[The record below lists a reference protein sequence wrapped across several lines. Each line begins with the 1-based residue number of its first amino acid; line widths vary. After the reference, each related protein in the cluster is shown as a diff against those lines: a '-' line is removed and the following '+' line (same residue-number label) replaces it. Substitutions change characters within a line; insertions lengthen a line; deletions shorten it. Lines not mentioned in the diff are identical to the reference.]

1 MPDVKKDEI
10 IIKNICKKDFWVEN
24 MKKQISNGIILSF
37 ISQII
42 SIVVGLTYTPLMIR
56 ILGQD
61 EYGLY
66 QLSQSLVN
74 YLNLMNLGFNG
85 AYIRYYS
92 LAKAEGSDDDL
103 SNINGMFMKTFL
115 LISCLCLTVGF
126 ILTSNVSLLGNQITE
141 SQYSTAKILM
151 TILVIN
157 LAISFPNSL
166 YTAYISANERFAFQ
180 KAVNIILN
188 IFIPILNLP
197 LLYLGFGS
205 IGLVFVT
212 LLLSVVRLLLN
223 YVFCK
228 AKLGYKQN
236 LRFFDKSI
244 FQDLF
249 KYTFFIFLSDMV
261 DQLNSNVDKLL
272 LGSLMGTVPVAIYS
286 VAYNLNNYRV
296 ILSWIVPEMYVPKV
310 NRLIIEE
317 KDIDG
322 TSLLFTKVG
331 KLNNYLMILVISG
344 FALIGKSFI
353 ELWVGSEYYLSYYCT
368 LVLMIS
374 GYIAA
379 VQALGVNVQNAM
391 NMHRVRSMVYFV
403 IACINVTLSVF
414 LIKSFGVVG
423 TCIGTLI
430 ASILGTGLFMN
441 YYYKAKLG
449 LKIGQ
454 FWKELFHWVIPAAVY
469 FVFACFVLKGAVI
482 HTWFMLF
489 LIIILYSL
497 GYFLLLWVVELDKD
511 KRRNIKAYFQHIK
524 RT

>member
-1 MPDVKKDEI
+1 
-10 IIKNICKKDFWVEN
+10 
-24 MKKQISNGIILSF
+24 
-37 ISQII
+37 
-42 SIVVGLTYTPLMIR
+42 
-56 ILGQD
+56 
-61 EYGLY
+61 
-66 QLSQSLVN
+66 
-74 YLNLMNLGFNG
+74 
-85 AYIRYYS
+85 
-92 LAKAEGSDDDL
+92 
-103 SNINGMFMKTFL
+103 
-115 LISCLCLTVGF
+115 
-126 ILTSNVSLLGNQITE
+126 
-141 SQYSTAKILM
+141 
-151 TILVIN
+151 
-157 LAISFPNSL
+157 
-166 YTAYISANERFAFQ
+166 
-180 KAVNIILN
+180 
-188 IFIPILNLP
+188 
-197 LLYLGFGS
+197 
-205 IGLVFVT
+205 
-212 LLLSVVRLLLN
+212 
-223 YVFCK
+223 
-228 AKLGYKQN
+228 
-236 LRFFDKSI
+236 
-244 FQDLF
+244 
-249 KYTFFIFLSDMV
+249 MV

-379 VQALGVNVQNAM
+379 VQTLGVNVQNAM

-497 GYFLLLWVVELDKD
+497 GYFLLIWVVELDKD

>member
-1 MPDVKKDEI
+1 
-10 IIKNICKKDFWVEN
+10 

-42 SIVVGLTYTPLMIR
+42 SIIVGLTYTPLMIK
-56 ILGQD
+56 ILGQN

-92 LAKAEGSDDDL
+92 LTKTEGTDDDL
-103 SNINGMFMKTFL
+103 SNINGMFMKIFL
-115 LISCLCLTVGF
+115 VIACLCLAVGF
-126 ILTSNVSLLGNQITE
+126 ILTSNISLLGKQITE
-141 SQYSTAKILM
+141 SQYTTARVLM

-157 LAISFPNSL
+157 MAISFPNSL
-166 YTAYISANERFAFQ
+166 YTAYISANERFVFQ
-180 KAVNIILN
+180 KIVNILLN
-188 IFIPILNLP
+188 ILIPILNLP
-197 LLYLGFGS
+197 LLYFGFGS
-205 IGLVFVT
+205 VGLVCASLF
-212 LLLSVVRLLLN
+212 LSIIRLLLN

-236 LRFFDKSI
+236 LKFFDKSV

-272 LGSLMGTVPVAIYS
+272 LGSLMGTVAVAIYS
-286 VAYNLNNYRV
+286 VAYNLNHYRV
-296 ILSWIVPEMYVPKV
+296 VLSWIVPEMYVPQI
-310 NRLIIEE
+310 NRLVIED
-317 KDIDG
+317 KDLDG

-344 FALIGKSFI
+344 FALIGKSFM

-368 LVLMIS
+368 LILMIS

-379 VQALGVNVQNAM
+379 VQTLGVNVQNAM
-391 NMHRVRSMVYFV
+391 NMHRVRSVVYFV
-403 IACINVTLSVF
+403 IACVNVILSVF
-414 LIKSFGVVG
+414 LIKYFGVVG

-430 ASILGTGLFMN
+430 ACMLGTGLFMN
-441 YYYKAKLG
+441 FYYKARLG

-454 FWKELFHWVIPAAVY
+454 FWKELLHWIIPSAIYY
-469 FVFACFVLKGAVI
+469 FFAYFILRGILI
-482 HTWFMLF
+482 HTWFRLF
-489 LIIILYSL
+489 LIVILYSL
-497 GYFLLLWVVELDKD
+497 GYFLLLWFIELDKET
-511 KRRNIKAYFQHIK
+511 KRKIIVRFQHLLRIKA
-524 RT
+524 